1 MFGRFVGVMVSL
13 ELSSCPRT
21 RFTLLQVMFT
31 LYFRL
36 GPPLDLHRPGGARRN
51 HDSGDEDELPRK
63 VRHDVELL
71 F

>member
-1 MFGRFVGVMVSL
+1 MFSRFVGVMVSL
-13 ELSSCPRT
+13 ELSSCSHS
-21 RFTLLQVMFT
+21 FTLLQVMFT

-63 VRHDVELL
+63 VRHDAELM